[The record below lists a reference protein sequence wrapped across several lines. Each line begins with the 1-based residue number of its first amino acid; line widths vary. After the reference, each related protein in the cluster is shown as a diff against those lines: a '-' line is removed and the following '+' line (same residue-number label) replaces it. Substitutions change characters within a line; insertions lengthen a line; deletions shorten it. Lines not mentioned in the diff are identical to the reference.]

1 MKFLKLLC
9 IVLMA
14 MLISAAFLACSKS
27 KDIVPE
33 TTKKES
39 PVSHPTSAINGLW
52 AGKYYGATKS
62 IPVYLGFNIKSSGKL
77 DVLNTAKDVIGSG
90 DWTFNGTVFKAAYTI
105 SSSGTTYSLA
115 ADYYNAADKLIG
127 TWGYGSSD
135 TNGGL
140 WDMAK
145 SN

>member
-1 MKFLKLLC
+1 MKFLKLVC
-9 IVLMA
+9 KALMA
-14 MLISAAFLACSKS
+14 ILISAAFLACSKS
-27 KDIVPE
+27 KDILPE
-33 TTKKES
+33 ATKSKS
-39 PVSHPTSAINGLW
+39 PVPDPASAINGFW

-62 IPVYLGFNIKSSGKL
+62 IPVYFGFHIKSSGKL
-77 DVLNTAKDVIGSG
+77 DVLNTAKDVIGTG
-90 DWTFNGTVFKAAYTI
+90 DWTLNGAVFKAAYTI

-115 ADYYNAADKLIG
+115 ADHYSAADKFIG

-140 WDMAK
+140 WDMNK